1 MVIGFVVDFADC
13 IDQTF
18 GFYELPPVGF
28 VALRVVRLFHF
39 QTQSRIVVELA
50 VELVVGVAVLPLLS
64 PPRFIM

>member
-50 VELVVGVAVLPLLS
+50 VELAVGVAVLPLLS